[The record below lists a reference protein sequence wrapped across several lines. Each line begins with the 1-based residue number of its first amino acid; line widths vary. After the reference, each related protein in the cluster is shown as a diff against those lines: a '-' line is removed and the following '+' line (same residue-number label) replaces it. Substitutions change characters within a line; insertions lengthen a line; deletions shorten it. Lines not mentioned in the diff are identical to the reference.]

1 MEEGDVGA
9 AMSARPAP
17 VPRAQRAVT
26 ATWRLVVLLVVV
38 AGIGMV
44 LAHSLRVYFTQAEEI
59 AAVKAEIAVEQDKI
73 ADLNDKLERWN
84 DPSYVRSIA
93 RSRLGWVLPGE
104 VGYRVLDADGKPLD
118 GAAIELE
125 AAEPPQLWWEKMWG
139 SVQVADSPAEEE
151 ASEEPKASEPPRTI
165 ELTPDDEDD

>member
-1 MEEGDVGA
+1 MIRRLWWMALLPLAAQAADDFALQWPLQPAQADAGAYRVTLDAGVYRAAYWRDLRDV
-9 AMSARPAP
+9 
-17 VPRAQRAVT
+17 Q
-26 ATWRLVVLLVVV
+26 
-38 AGIGMV
+38 
-44 LAHSLRVYFTQAEEI
+44 
-59 AAVKAEIAVEQDKI
+59 
-73 ADLNDKLERWN
+73 
-84 DPSYVRSIA
+84 
-93 RSRLGWVLPGE
+93 
-104 VGYRVLDADGKPLD
+104 VLDADGKPLD

>member
-1 MEEGDVGA
+1 MIK
-9 AMSARPAP
+9 R
-17 VPRAQRAVT
+17 
-26 ATWRLVVLLVVV
+26 LLV
-38 AGIGMV
+38 
-44 LAHSLRVYFTQAEEI
+44 LALLPLGTQASADFARQWPLQLSRPDAGAYRVPLDASVYQ
-59 AAVKAEIAVEQDKI
+59 AAHWR
-73 ADLNDKLERWN
+73 DLRD
-84 DPSYVRSIA
+84 V
-93 RSRLGWVLPGE
+93 
-104 VGYRVLDADGKPLD
+104 RVLDADGKPLD